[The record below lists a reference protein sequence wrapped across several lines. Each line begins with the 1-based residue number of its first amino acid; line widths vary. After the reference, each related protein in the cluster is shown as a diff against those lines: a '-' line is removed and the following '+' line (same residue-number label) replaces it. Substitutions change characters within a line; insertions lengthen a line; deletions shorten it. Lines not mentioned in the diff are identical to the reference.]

1 MRTTMITKR
10 TIRCAAPA
18 LLATL
23 GFLLVPAPSMAALEI
38 AWFTIDSGGATTSVG
53 GTLTLGGTAGQPDA
67 GVLTGG
73 TLTLSG
79 GFWKGGALPA
89 AVDGEATASGLAFRI
104 HPGAPNPFSTST
116 RIVLELPE
124 ARSVRARI
132 YDPSG
137 RVVKRLF
144 ERTLPA
150 GRYEFPWNGTD
161 DDGHRLACGVYLLA
175 VSAGDT
181 TMRRSLV
188 LVE

>member
-10 TIRCAAPA
+10 TIQQAAPA

-23 GFLLVPAPSMAALEI
+23 GFLLAPAPSMGALEI
-38 AWFTIDSGGATTSVG
+38 AWFTIDSGGTTASVA

-89 AVDGEATASGLAFRI
+89 AVDGEAASGLAFRI
-104 HPGAPNPFSTST
+104 HPGMPNPFSTST

-150 GRYEFPWNGTD
+150 GRYEIPWNGTG

-181 TMRRSLV
+181 AMRRSLV